1 MKFAILSIAAVG
13 ALAISTG
20 SALAGPPGHYHG
32 GHNHGGYQSF
42 HPVGPHLD
50 YHRGH
55 YHYHDGFYRSAPL
68 APVYPSYSYPSY
80 GYGSGY
86 GISRPGFNITIG
98 SGYSPY
104 YGGGYGGYGRR
115 W

>member
-1 MKFAILSIAAVG
+1 MKFAILSLAAAG
-13 ALAISTG
+13 ALTFSAG

-32 GHNHGGYQSF
+32 GHYHGGYNSF
-42 HPVGPHLD
+42 HPIGPHLD

-68 APVYPSYSYPSY
+68 VPVYPSYSYPI
-80 GYGSGY
+80 YGSGF
-86 GISRPGFNITIG
+86 GATRPGFSITIG
-98 SGYSPY
+98 SGGVPY
-104 YGGGYGGYGRR
+104 YGGYGGYYGRR